1 MTRSM
6 SRVRAP
12 SITPIFVS
20 KLYKRR
26 PEMESMVFDVV
37 IEIPAGSR
45 NKYEINKDNHLLLIW
60 NKGLGRI
67 QLWVKIN

>member
-1 MTRSM
+1 
-6 SRVRAP
+6 
-12 SITPIFVS
+12 
-20 KLYKRR
+20 
-26 PEMESMVFDVV
+26 MESMVFDVV

-67 QLWVKIN
+67 QLWMKIN